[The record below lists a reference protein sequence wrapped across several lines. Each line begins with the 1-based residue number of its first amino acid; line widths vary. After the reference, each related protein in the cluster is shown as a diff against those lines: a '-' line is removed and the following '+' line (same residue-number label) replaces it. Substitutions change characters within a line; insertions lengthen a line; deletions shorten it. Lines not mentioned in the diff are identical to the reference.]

1 MDGRITFE
9 GCQGCGACLLTCP
22 THAIRPS
29 GGSLFAEAHLCT
41 LCLECVEVCPVDAV
55 SLVAQDPAI
64 CLAIDHSDGVEPV
77 YCQAN
82 CGILGEA
89 VE

>member
-29 GGSLFAEAHLCT
+29 GGGLLTLDHLCT
-41 LCLECVEVCPVDAV
+41 LCLECIEVCPVDAV
-55 SLVAQDPAI
+55 RLQDPGICQAI
-64 CLAIDHSDGVEPV
+64 SHSSGVQPD

-82 CGILGEA
+82 CGILEA